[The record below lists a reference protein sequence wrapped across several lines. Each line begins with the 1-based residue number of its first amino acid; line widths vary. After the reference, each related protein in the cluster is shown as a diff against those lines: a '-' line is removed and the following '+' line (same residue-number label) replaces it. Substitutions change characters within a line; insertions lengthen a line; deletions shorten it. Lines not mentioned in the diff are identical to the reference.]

1 MDQLGLVEDA
11 KLVSDKVLQSM
22 FQDRMSVI
30 EQSCIDDVHEL
41 LLERADL
48 FINHFP
54 DPKDIS
60 TAVQVMNVAYTH
72 HILTSI
78 SLPRTILGSSDLT
91 LPPHNVL
98 VLL

>member
-1 MDQLGLVEDA
+1 MNIVFVLLLILAYHCSIQGVPVQVAMDQLGLAEDA
-11 KLVSDKVLQSM
+11 KLVSDKVIQSM
-22 FQDRMSVI
+22 FQDRMNVI

-60 TAVQVMNVAYTH
+60 TAVQVY
-72 HILTSI
+72 
-78 SLPRTILGSSDLT
+78 
-91 LPPHNVL
+91 
-98 VLL
+98 